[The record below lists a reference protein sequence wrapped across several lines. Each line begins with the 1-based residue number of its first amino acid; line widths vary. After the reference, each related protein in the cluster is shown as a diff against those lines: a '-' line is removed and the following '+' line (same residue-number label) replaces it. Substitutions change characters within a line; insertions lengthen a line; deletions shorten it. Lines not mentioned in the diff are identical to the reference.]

1 MKKTGQNKNQR
12 GGRRKLLVAI
22 VSLILLVSVASI
34 GAGIVR
40 TSRGHG
46 FMAQST
52 GSLVSTM
59 SLQDQLP
66 QQPSPPLV
74 PVKIRQQSTQSQPL
88 QQKQTAL
95 MLSQTTSLQ
104 QELERKPSPLSSQLQ
119 LMFAEPTSQPALPQR
134 KRQSPSPQQQPKL
147 QSSNQSQPCLS
158 PHPLLEPASQLQS
171 IGACD
176 DDSQTSIQVPH
187 PSQPSVQLASALSAS
202 ELSGSTP
209 FRSLQCSLAGSIL
222 ARSVLALPSVQSSSS
237 ASVPI
242 RQYRFPK
249 ETDAEKAARLKWW
262 TDARFGMFI
271 HFGLYAL
278 PARHEWVKNHER
290 LTNEQ
295 YQKYF
300 DHFNPDL
307 FNPREW
313 ARMAKA
319 AGMKYAVITAKHHEG
334 FCLWDSKYT
343 DYKVTNTPFGRDFL
357 KEFVEA
363 FRAEGLKVGFY
374 YSLLDWHHPD
384 YTIDVMHPL
393 RPANEADYDRLNAGK
408 DMNRYR
414 QYMKDQVRELLT
426 NYGEISIIWFD
437 FSFPGKHGKGRDD
450 WDSIGLLKLARSLQP
465 NIIVDDRLDLQD
477 VEGGWDFT
485 TPEQVVVTKWPEYK
499 GKKIPWETCQT
510 FSGSWGYYR
519 DEYTWKSPAQLIEL
533 LINSVSKGGNLLLNV
548 GPTGRGTFDL
558 RAQERLKA
566 MGDWMAVNSRS
577 IYSCTEAPP
586 EFVVPPNTLL
596 TWNPTTRRLYVHL
609 LSYPLNGIWLKG
621 LAGKVEYV
629 QFLHDASEIRFE
641 PGKGEEASD
650 LWLSLPVQKPPV
662 EIPVLE
668 VFIKR

>member
-1 MKKTGQNKNQR
+1 MAKTLKNKNQS
-12 GGRRKLLVAI
+12 GGQQKFLIALVGLVLLLSA
-22 VSLILLVSVASI
+22 
-34 GAGIVR
+34 AGIIR
-40 TSRGHG
+40 PSHG
-46 FMAQST
+46 LPAQPSDPAASALAEQT
-52 GSLVSTM
+52 RPR
-59 SLQDQLP
+59 QDQP
-66 QQPSPPLV
+66 W
-74 PVKIRQQSTQSQPL
+74 
-88 QQKQTAL
+88 
-95 MLSQTTSLQ
+95 
-104 QELERKPSPLSSQLQ
+104 PLSPQADQ
-119 LMFAEPTSQPALPQR
+119 QALPEE
-134 KRQSPSPQQQPKL
+134 KRQSPSPQQPLEFEEPEQSLLSQQPPPQPKSPELPPWQWPSQPQSPWL
-147 QSSNQSQPCLS
+147 QQHTLQQLESEPSNQSEPCS
-158 PHPLLEPASQLQS
+158 
-171 IGACD
+171 
-176 DDSQTSIQVPH
+176 
-187 PSQPSVQLASALSAS
+187 
-202 ELSGSTP
+202 
-209 FRSLQCSLAGSIL
+209 SLQPVQAQSRKPQSAQS
-222 ARSVLALPSVQSSSS
+222 SQSSSES
-237 ASVPI
+237 ILP
-242 RQYRFPK
+242 R
-249 ETDAEKAARLKWW
+249 ETDAEKTARLKWW
-262 TDARFGMFI
+262 TDARFGLFI

-278 PARHEWVKNHER
+278 PARHEWMKNHER

-319 AGMKYAVITAKHHEG
+319 AGMKYAVITSKHHEG

-343 DYKVTNTPFGRDFL
+343 DYKVTNTPFGRDLL

-426 NYGEISIIWFD
+426 NYGEISIMWFD

-450 WDSIGLLKLARSLQP
+450 WDSVGLLKLARSLQP

-519 DEYTWKSPAQLIEL
+519 DEYTWKSPSQLIQL

-548 GPTGRGTFDL
+548 GPTGRGTFDQ
-558 RAQERLKA
+558 RAQERLEA

-577 IYSCTEAPP
+577 IYGCTEAPP
-586 EFVVPPNTLL
+586 EFVAPPNTLL
-596 TWNPTTRRLYVHL
+596 TWNPETRRLYVHL
-609 LSYPLNGIWLKG
+609 LSYPLNGIWLKR

-629 QFLHDASEIRFE
+629 QFLHDASEILFE

-668 VFIKR
+668 LFIKKGT